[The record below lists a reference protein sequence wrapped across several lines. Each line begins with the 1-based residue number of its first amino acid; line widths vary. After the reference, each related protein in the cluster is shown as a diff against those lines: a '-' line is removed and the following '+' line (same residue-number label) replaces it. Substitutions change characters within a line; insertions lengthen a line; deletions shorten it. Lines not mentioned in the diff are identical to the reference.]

1 VTVIAERAEPGIVE
15 ARALDLDE
23 SDRFALDA
31 IGGARGWRAFVRGTV
46 AELAA
51 ARVTVGGARLEITG
65 DVPSG
70 AGLASS
76 AALGVALGLALSGLA
91 GQLDPDRRELAR
103 LCSRVEHHWVGARTG
118 PLDQLASLLGEEG
131 HAMLLDCRDLGTE
144 QVPLAL
150 GGWSLVVLDS
160 GTRHEHGGSG
170 YNERRRECAE
180 ACRALGVAS
189 LRDAREDQAERLPA
203 PLRGRALHVISENAR
218 VLEAAAA
225 LRRGDL
231 PALGTLLDASHA
243 SLRDLYDVSVPEV
256 EDTVARLKSAGAAG
270 ARIMGGGFGGA
281 VLALFGPGKGAP
293 DGALRVAPATGAILL
308 A

>member
-1 VTVIAERAEPGIVE
+1 VSVSAERAEPGIVE

-31 IGGARGWRAFVRGTV
+31 IGPARGWRAFVRGTI

-51 ARVTVGGARLEITG
+51 AGVTVGGARLEITG
-65 DVPSG
+65 DLPRG

-91 GQLDPDRRELAR
+91 GDLDPDRRELAR
-103 LCSRVEHHWVGARTG
+103 LCSLVEHNWVGARTG
-118 PLDQLASLLGEEG
+118 PLDQLASLLGEGG
-131 HAMLLDCRDLGTE
+131 HAMLLDCRDLRTE

-150 GGWSLVVLDS
+150 REWSLVVLNS
-160 GTRHEHGGSG
+160 GTRHEHAGSG

-189 LRDAREDQAERLPA
+189 LRDAGEDQAHGLPE

-231 PALGTLLDASHA
+231 PTLGTLLDASHA

-256 EDTVARLKSAGAAG
+256 EATVARLKSAGAAG

-281 VLALFGPGKGAP
+281 VLALFGPGKAAP
-293 DGALRVAPATGAILL
+293 YGALRVAPAAGARLL